1 MIPTTTSTV
10 LLVVVTAATLVVG
23 GSIAHL
29 AHRAARRTDSEPLR
43 LFSYGFGIIAVGVAV
58 SGLVSLVTTWTT
70 GEVLLVQGGF
80 VLVGLAFLVRSLY
93 VGTPTPDHA

>member
-10 LLVVVTAATLVVG
+10 LLVVVTMATLVVG

-29 AHRAARRTDSEPLR
+29 AYRAARRTDSEPLR
-43 LFSYGFGIIAVGVAV
+43 LFSYGFAIIAGGLAV

-70 GEVLLVQGGF
+70 GEVLLVQGGVVMIGF
-80 VLVGLAFLVRSLY
+80 AFLLRSLY
-93 VGTPTPDHA
+93 LGTPAPDHA